1 MAYQNVSTIKPTHPL
16 FKGGMKSPKISKKG
30 GIFNK
35 NVCVCVE
42 GGGVD
47 KKRRFVRTEGSLIFL
62 LS

>member
-35 NVCVCVE
+35 NVCVCVCRGR
-42 GGGVD
+42 GGWQ
-47 KKRRFVRTEGSLIFL
+47 KEKIR
-62 LS
+62 

>member
-35 NVCVCVE
+35 NVCVCVSRE
-42 GGGVD
+42 GELT
-47 KKRRFVRTEGSLIFL
+47 KREDSLERRDP
-62 LS
+62 

>member
-35 NVCVCVE
+35 NVCVCVSRE
-42 GGGVD
+42 GGWQ
-47 KKRRFVRTEGSLIFL
+47 KEKIR
-62 LS
+62 